1 MPSYRL
7 STSQDTAGQAVT
19 DEKARRQLVSSAT
32 DVALDFILRILP
44 SMPIPPFDGV
54 KDGLL
59 YHLSN
64 LSMQG
69 FKVKKENILVEVAG
83 MRATKT
89 TGTADE
95 SKFDYN
101 EETLDARG
109 RPLDSTI
116 GIDVDALASDET
128 PEIIM
133 SPTSSVKATELLI
146 IEVKD
151 ISAVLDDALWSFEQ
165 TYMPY
170 LKGSGM
176 ANCHLSDGNIKI
188 SFELRKVK
196 NSENEWEPVL
206 CMHDRSC
213 SIKEIELT
221 LQGDSK
227 LTWIVNKLAAIF
239 KNPLRAYVVR
249 TIINVLT
256 NKSGWILEQLNSNLS
271 PYWSLILRTAG
282 LTMVSLDTRL
292 DIVVGE

>member
-1 MPSYRL
+1 M
-7 STSQDTAGQAVT
+7 
-19 DEKARRQLVSSAT
+19 SSAT

-54 KDGLL
+54 KEGLL

-89 TGTADE
+89 KSSSDKSRFG
-95 SKFDYN
+95 YN
-101 EETLDARG
+101 DVALDTRG
-109 RPLDSTI
+109 RSLNGSEGMDIDAI
-116 GIDVDALASDET
+116 GTGEV

-133 SPTSSVKATELLI
+133 SPTSSIKATELLI
-146 IEVKD
+146 IEVKE

-176 ANCHLSDGNIKI
+176 ANCRLWDGNLKI

-196 NSENEWEPVL
+196 KADNEWEPVL

-213 SIKEIELT
+213 SIDEIELV
-221 LQGDSK
+221 LQGDGK
-227 LTWIVNKLAAIF
+227 LTWIVNKLAAVF
-239 KNPLRAYVVR
+239 KNPLRDYVVK
-249 TIINVLT
+249 TIVNVLT
-256 NKSGWILEQLNSNLS
+256 NKSGWILEQLNLNLS
-271 PYWSLILRTAG
+271 PYWGLILRTAG
-282 LTMVSLDTRL
+282 LTMVSLDPILGRCSFPF
-292 DIVVGE
+292 